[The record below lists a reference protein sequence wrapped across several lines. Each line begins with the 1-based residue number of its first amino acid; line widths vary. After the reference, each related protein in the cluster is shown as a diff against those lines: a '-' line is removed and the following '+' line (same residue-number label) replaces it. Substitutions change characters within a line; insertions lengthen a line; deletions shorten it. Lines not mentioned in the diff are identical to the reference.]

1 MQKIGFIGLGI
12 MGSRMAFNLQK
23 AGYELIIYNRTRSK
37 ASELLENGAVWSNT
51 IAEVAKQS
59 DIIITMVSTPEVIRE
74 LHYELITNLREG
86 SLWIN
91 SSTVNPSFSVEI
103 ANKASQ
109 HGICYLD
116 APVAGTKGPAAAGEL
131 LFLIGGNDKDISN
144 AQPLLDIMGKKSL
157 YLGEVGKG
165 SAMKMLI
172 NQLLGAQMIAF
183 AEALAMGQ
191 AMGLKKPTLFD
202 VLTATPVVAPVM
214 AAVRSK
220 LEHRDYE
227 TNFPLKWIHKDLHL
241 SSISA
246 YENGIS
252 TPNLNTVKETYA
264 KAKQTGLGDMDFT
277 AVYEYINSQN

>member
-1 MQKIGFIGLGI
+1 MQKIGCIGLGI
-12 MGSRMAFNLQK
+12 MGSRMALNLQK
-23 AGYELIIYNRTRSK
+23 AGYELIIYNRTPSK
-37 ASELLENGAVWSNT
+37 ASELLKNGALWGNT

-59 DIIITMVSTPEVIRE
+59 DIIITMVSTPEVIKE
-74 LHYELITNLREG
+74 LHYELITNLKEG

-91 SSTVNPSFSVEI
+91 SSTVNPSFAVEI

-191 AMGLKKPTLFD
+191 AMGLKKTILFN

-214 AAVRSK
+214 AAVRPK
-220 LEHRDYE
+220 LEHGNYE
-227 TNFPLKWIHKDLHL
+227 ANFPLKWIHKDLHL

-252 TPNLNTVKETYA
+252 TPNLNTNKETFA